1 MKIKHKFRFGSSK
14 RRTTGVIAIGFLMII
29 LLGALLL
36 MLPISSVSRTFTPP
50 LDAAFTAVSA
60 TCVTG
65 LVTVDTATHW
75 SLFGQIV
82 ILTLIQIGGLGFM
95 SLAVIMSLIIK
106 RAVTPRE
113 RMLVAMSYNLD
124 NYDNISVLLK
134 RIGVGTLAIEFA
146 GAAALATRFIPV
158 FGVADG
164 IYKSIFH
171 SISAF
176 CNAGFDLMG
185 HYSGQFSSLSAF
197 VGDPVVNITII
208 LLILLGGIGFIV
220 WNDIANAVTRKKR
233 LSVYSRFVLIISGIL
248 VLGGTALI
256 ATMEW
261 HNPATLGPM
270 PVGEKLLAASFQAVT
285 LRTAGFCTINQA
297 GMTQGSQLLSI
308 LLMFIGG
315 CSGST
320 AGGVKVGTI
329 GVLVYTVW
337 CAALGKKQAVLF
349 HRTIS
354 HDSFIRAVSVIMVQ
368 LVIVLTGTLATSELS
383 GCSIMS
389 AAYEVFSAT
398 DTVGISLGI
407 TPLLDVGSKLLLM
420 LMMYLGRVGILTVTY
435 AVMLNQRDSRSV
447 ISYPD
452 ANMLIG

>member
-1 MKIKHKFRFGSSK
+1 MKIKHKFKLGSSK

-29 LLGALLL
+29 LLGTLLL

-65 LVTVDTATHW
+65 LITVDTAMHW

-82 ILTLIQIGGLGFM
+82 ILTMIQIGGLGFM
-95 SLAVIMSLIIK
+95 SIAVILSLIIK

-113 RMLVAMSYNLD
+113 RMLVAMSYNLE
-124 NYDNISVLLK
+124 NYENTSVLLK
-134 RIGVGTLAIEFA
+134 RIGIGTLIIEFA
-146 GAAALATRFIPV
+146 GAVALSTRFIPI
-158 FGVADG
+158 FGLGDG

-171 SISAF
+171 SVSAF

-185 HYSGQFSSLSAF
+185 HYSGSFSSLTAF
-197 VGDPVVNITII
+197 VDDPVVCITII

-220 WNDIANAVTRKKR
+220 WNDIVNVVTRKKR

-248 VLGGTALI
+248 VVGGTALV
-256 ATMEW
+256 AAMEW
-261 HNPATLGPM
+261 NNTATIGNM
-270 PVGEKLLAASFQAVT
+270 PVGEKLLASAFQSVT
-285 LRTAGFCTINQA
+285 LRTAGFCSIDQA
-297 GMTQGSQLLSI
+297 GMSQSTQLLSM

-320 AGGVKVGTI
+320 AGGVKVGTV

-337 CAALGKKQAVLF
+337 CASLGKKRAVLF
-349 HRTIS
+349 NRTIS
-354 HDSFIRAVSVIMVQ
+354 NDSFIRAVSVIMIQ
-368 LVIVLTGTLATSELS
+368 LVIVLAGTLSVSALS
-383 GCSIMS
+383 GCGVME
-389 AAYEVFSAT
+389 AAYEVFSAV

-407 TPLLDVGSKLLLM
+407 TPALDTVSKLLLM
-420 LMMYLGRVGILTVTY
+420 LMMYLGRVGTLTVTY
-435 AVMLNQRDSRSV
+435 ALMVNLRDVRSAV
-447 ISYPD
+447 SYPD